1 MQICGCADV
10 HGVKRLVAGA
20 RARPVLELQIHRT
33 SAAGC
38 SSDAAVEASTRAATT
53 SARQPIPARPQ
64 PPFSY
69 IAAPHFWCISQLLV
83 PGEMLLQGSYVL
95 VQVTHRLVWF
105 LVLGGSAWCCV
116 QAIGQSQAG
125 SRAPVSPGGNGLLV
139 VAPGVHFGI
148 RPLVL
153 LRCTGAGYIKGLRR
167 LPVLLRCCG

>member
-1 MQICGCADV
+1 M
-10 HGVKRLVAGA
+10 AGA

-69 IAAPHFWCISQLLV
+69 RAVPHFWCRIQLLV

-95 VQVTHRLVWF
+95 VQVTHRLVYVVSGAWRQC
-105 LVLGGSAWCCV
+105 LVLSASHWP
-116 QAIGQSQAG
+116 IPGREQSTSVTRRQRPAG
-125 SRAPVSPGGNGLLV
+125 
-139 VAPGVHFGI
+139 
-148 RPLVL
+148 
-153 LRCTGAGYIKGLRR
+153 RCTRSPLWN
-167 LPVLLRCCG
+167 